1 MANTVRTKLTQLS
14 NQYSKKVADIRK
26 YKEQKRN
33 GGAGVS
39 DAEAKRLNGLI
50 DALDKERLQ
59 IADEMNKLTKLEKT
73 AKDYTKLQTKIRE
86 KQLAIDKAKAR
97 GENTTQLEADQKDLT
112 DKFNSIAPAVEQ
124 AFPDIKV
131 KPAEKAKP
139 KPLGNIQMTT
149 GGTDTTV
156 TDTTASK
163 AAAAKKAEEAK
174 KKAGNLPAVA
184 QDPLALAKK
193 EAARTK
199 KLGAASREDVVT
211 SDYAQRNA
219 GMATAPKATTGTQT
233 ATGAEDIN
241 AIYALA
247 RSKYDNVDSIFL
259 YDPELKQ
266 ILIDAVGDIATA
278 KDDMEPDEFLRR
290 LNASDWAIRNASTYR
305 ARDAQRREY
314 NETLDKYNKQ
324 LEMADTQDKKDA
336 ILSKIGQLNNTSSYA
351 RGLASAKAFIEATAS
366 GLTGTMDPKRLDA
379 FVKRMYDSAND
390 KDANI
395 INRELAALIS
405 YKPGSTL
412 GGEVG
417 ADLTKLRATARANGF
432 DLDTTFKDQIN
443 GWLQRIAVGE
453 SVETFQST
461 IRSQAKLGLP
471 DKVANLLDQ
480 GLDLSNIYAP
490 YKNLMAAVLEVAP
503 DSINLNDG
511 TLRSAIG
518 PEKEMSLYDFQRV
531 LRKDPRWQYTDNARA
546 EASDSVLKVLKDF
559 GFQG

>member
-1 MANTVRTKLTQLS
+1 MANPVTTKLNQLS
-14 NQYSKKVADIRK
+14 SQYSAKVKRIRELEASKRSWFTDAETKKV
-26 YKEQKRN
+26 N
-33 GGAGVS
+33 
-39 DAEAKRLNGLI
+39 
-50 DALDKERLQ
+50 
-59 IADEMNKLTKLEKT
+59 DEINKLTAAAKKDFDDLADLRKLEKS
-73 AKDYTKLQTKIRE
+73 AKDYTKIQDDLKKVQA
-86 KQLAIDKAKAR
+86 QIDKAKAR
-97 GENTTQLEADQKDLT
+97 GESTTTLQAKKDTLT
-112 DKFNSIAPAVEQ
+112 NKFNSIAPKVEE
-124 AFPDIKV
+124 AFPDIKA
-131 KPAEKAKP
+131 KPAPEVKTGP
-139 KPLGNIQMTT
+139 MGNTQMTT
-149 GGTDTTV
+149 GTAV

-531 LRKDPRWQYTDNARA
+531 LRKDPRWQYTDNART
-546 EASDSVLKVLKDF
+546 EASDSVLKVLRDF

>member
-1 MANTVRTKLTQLS
+1 MEYSASDYPQVKRAANAYDVAKAARIRAQRLFDDTSTKSPRYAEIAAALAAA
-14 NQYSKKVADIRK
+14 KKQ
-26 YKEQKRN
+26 E
-33 GGAGVS
+33 
-39 DAEAKRLNGLI
+39 EAKFTVYKSANDAAKTDYKNKSISVKATKDIDSSKGLI
-50 DALDKERLQ
+50 DSLNEQKKKAVDSGQDTTEIESRITAAEK
-59 IADEMNKLTKLEKT
+59 KLSDAVAAKKT
-73 AKDYTKLQTKIRE
+73 A
-86 KQLAIDKAKAR
+86 AKK
-97 GENTTQLEADQKDLT
+97 TPT
-112 DKFNSIAPAVEQ
+112 I
-124 AFPDIKV
+124 I
-131 KPAEKAKP
+131 
-139 KPLGNIQMTT
+139 
-149 GGTDTTV
+149 
-156 TDTTASK
+156 DTTASK
-163 AAAAKKAEEAK
+163 AAAAKKKVETSAVDEQGKLPPKKTKVVSSPAFAQEDVIDTTTLEGI
-174 KKAGNLPAVA
+174 KKAS
-184 QDPLALAKK
+184 
-193 EAARTK
+193 ARP
-199 KLGAASREDVVT
+199 VT
-211 SDYAQRNA
+211 V
-219 GMATAPKATTGTQT
+219 TGTKD
-233 ATGAEDIN
+233 ATGKEDIN

-259 YDPELKQ
+259 YDQELKQ

-351 RGLASAKAFIEATAS
+351 RGLASAKAYIEATAS
-366 GLTGTMDPKRLDA
+366 GLTGTMDPARLDA

-390 KDANI
+390 KDPNI

-405 YKPGSTL
+405 YKPGSQL
-412 GGEVG
+412 GGAVG
-417 ADLTKLRATARANGF
+417 ADLTILRATARANGF

-443 GWLQRIAVGE
+443 NWMQRLAVGE
-453 SVETFQST
+453 SVETFKNT

-480 GLDLSNIYAP
+480 GLDLANIYAP
-490 YKNLMAAVLEVAP
+490 YKNVMAAVLEVAP
-503 DSINLNDG
+503 DSINLNDK

-518 PEKEMSLYDFQRV
+518 PEKEMSLYDFQRT
-531 LRKDPRWQYTDNARA
+531 LRKDSRWQYTDNARQ

>member
-1 MANTVRTKLTQLS
+1 MASPVTAKLTKLS
-14 NQYSKKVADIRK
+14 NQYSAKVKRIRELEALLKKPF
-26 YKEQKRN
+26 
-33 GGAGVS
+33 VS
-39 DAEAKRLNGLI
+39 DPDAKRMNEELNKLNGEI
-50 DALDKERLQ
+50 KDDF
-59 IADEMNKLTKLEKT
+59 DELTKLTKLEKT
-73 AKDYTKLQTKIRE
+73 AKDYTSLQTKIKE
-86 KQLAIDKAKAR
+86 KQLAIAKAEAR
-97 GENTTQLEADQKDLT
+97 GEDTAQLKSDQKDLT
-112 DKFNSIAPAVEQ
+112 DKFNSIAPDVEKE
-124 AFPDIKV
+124 FPDIKV
-131 KPAEKAKP
+131 KPKKETKTGA
-139 KPLGNIQMTT
+139 LGNVQMTT
-149 GGTDTTV
+149 GTDIA
-156 TDTTASK
+156 DTAASK
-163 AAAAKKAEEAK
+163 AAAAKKK
-174 KKAGNLPAVA
+174 VA
-184 QDPLALAKK
+184 TPPPVTEDPITLAKK

-199 KLGAASREDVVT
+199 KIAAASGAEVVA

-219 GMATAPKATTGTQT
+219 GIAGIKTTTGTKD
-233 ATGAEDIN
+233 ATGKEDIN

-259 YDPELKQ
+259 YDQELKQ

-351 RGLASAKAFIEATAS
+351 RGLASAKAYIEATAS
-366 GLTGTMDPKRLDA
+366 GLTGTMDPVRLDA

-390 KDANI
+390 KDPNI

-405 YKPGSTL
+405 YKPGSQL
-412 GGEVG
+412 GGAIG
-417 ADLTKLRATARANGF
+417 ADLTVLRATARANGF

-443 GWLQRIAVGE
+443 NWMQRLAVGE
-453 SVETFQST
+453 SVETFKNT

-480 GLDLSNIYAP
+480 GLDLANIYAP
-490 YKNLMAAVLEVAP
+490 YKNVMAAVLEVAP
-503 DSINLNDG
+503 DSINLNDK

-518 PEKEMSLYDFQRV
+518 PEKEMSLYDFQRT
-531 LRKDPRWQYTDNARA
+531 LRKDSRWQYTDNART

>member
-1 MANTVRTKLTQLS
+1 MASPVTTKLTQLS
-14 NQYSKKVADIRK
+14 NQYSAKVKEKRK
-26 YKEQKRN
+26 LVEERRKS
-33 GGAGVS
+33 VS

-50 DALDKERLQ
+50 DALDVDIKTIFDDL
-59 IADEMNKLTKLEKT
+59 ASLKKLEKS
-73 AKDYTKLQTKIRE
+73 AKDYTSLQTKIKE
-86 KQLAIDKAKAR
+86 KQIAIAKAEAR
-97 GENTTQLEADQKDLT
+97 GEDTTQLKSDQKDLT
-112 DKFNSIAPAVEQ
+112 DRFNSIAPSVEKE
-124 AFPDIKV
+124 FPDIK
-131 KPAEKAKP
+131 AKP
-139 KPLGNIQMTT
+139 VKSTKTGPLGNVQMTT
-149 GGTDTTV
+149 GTTIADTA
-156 TDTTASK
+156 ASK
-163 AAAAKKAEEAK
+163 ASATRN
-174 KKAGNLPAVA
+174 NLTPAVEEKPKKNKKPEA
-184 QDPLALAKK
+184 QPEAVIPTGFNVGTFRAADEASMAKANK
-193 EAARTK
+193 
-199 KLGAASREDVVT
+199 
-211 SDYAQRNA
+211 
-219 GMATAPKATTGTQT
+219 TGTKT
-233 ATGAEDIN
+233 ATGNESID

-324 LEMADTQDKKDA
+324 LEMADTQEKKDA

-390 KDANI
+390 KDPNI

-412 GGEVG
+412 GGAVG
-417 ADLTKLRATARANGF
+417 ADLTALRATARANGF

-443 GWLQRIAVGE
+443 TWLQRLAVGE
-453 SVETFQST
+453 SVGTFQNV

-480 GLDLSNIYAP
+480 GLDLSNIFAP
-490 YKNLMAAVLEVAP
+490 YRNVMASVLEVAP
-503 DSINLNDG
+503 DSINLNDA

-518 PEKEMSLYDFQRV
+518 PEKEMSIYDFQRT
-531 LRKDPRWQYTDNARA
+531 LRKDARWQYTDNARQ
-546 EASDSVLKVLKDF
+546 EASDSVLKVLRDF

>member
-1 MANTVRTKLTQLS
+1 MANPVTTKLKTLS
-14 NQYSKKVADIRK
+14 SQYSAKVKRIRELE
-26 YKEQKRN
+26 EQKRKPF
-33 GGAGVS
+33 AT
-39 DAEAKRLNGLI
+39 DAEVKRINQE
-50 DALDKERLQ
+50 LDKLNSEIKDDFDDL
-59 IADEMNKLTKLEKT
+59 ADLKKLEKS
-73 AKDYTKLQTKIRE
+73 AKDYTKIQDDIKEVNAQIAQRE
-86 KQLAIDKAKAR
+86 AR
-97 GENTTQLEADQKDLT
+97 GEKTTDLQAKKDTLT
-112 DKFNSIAPAVEQ
+112 GKFNSIAPKVEE

-131 KPAEKAKP
+131 KPAAAAKP
-139 KPLGNIQMTT
+139 GPMGNVQMTT
-149 GGTDTTV
+149 GTTV
-156 TDTTASK
+156 AGTAASK
-163 AAAAKKAEEAK
+163 AEAVK
-174 KKAGNLPAVA
+174 KKVVTPAVDEQLKPPPKKTKTPSTTAFA
-184 QDPLALAKK
+184 Q
-193 EAARTK
+193 
-199 KLGAASREDVVT
+199 EDVVDT
-211 SDYAQRNA
+211 TTLEGIR
-219 GMATAPKATTGTQT
+219 KASARPVTVTGTKT
-233 ATGAEDIN
+233 ATGSEDIN

-259 YDPELKQ
+259 YDPELKA

-278 KDDMEPDEFLRR
+278 KDDMEPEEFLRR

-324 LEMADTQDKKDA
+324 LEMADTQEKKDV
-336 ILSKIGQLNNTSSYA
+336 ILSKIGQLNTTSGYA

-390 KDANI
+390 KDPNI

-405 YKPGSTL
+405 YKPGTQL
-412 GGEVG
+412 GGSVG

-443 GWLQRIAVGE
+443 NWMQRLAVGE
-453 SVETFQST
+453 SVETFQNT

-480 GLDLSNIYAP
+480 GLDLANIYAP
-490 YKNLMAAVLEVAP
+490 YKNVMAAVLEVAP

-531 LRKDPRWQYTDNARA
+531 LRKDPRWQYTDNART
-546 EASDSVLKVLKDF
+546 EASDSVLKVLRDF

>member
-1 MANTVRTKLTQLS
+1 MANPVTAKLTKLS
-14 NQYSKKVADIRK
+14 NQYSAKVKEKRK
-26 YKEQKRN
+26 LVEERRKS
-33 GGAGVS
+33 VS
-39 DAEAKRLNGLI
+39 DAEVKRLNGLI
-50 DALDKERLQ
+50 NTLDADIKT
-59 IADEMNKLTKLEKT
+59 IFDELAKAKKLEKT
-73 AKDYTKLQTKIRE
+73 AKDYSNLQTKIKE
-86 KQLAIDKAKAR
+86 KQIAIAKAEAR
-97 GENTTQLEADQKDLT
+97 GEDTTQLKSDQKDLT
-112 DKFNSIAPAVEQ
+112 DKFNSIAPKVEET
-124 AFPDIKV
+124 FPEIKV
-131 KPAEKAKP
+131 KPAAAAKTGP
-139 KPLGNIQMTT
+139 MGNVQMTT
-149 GGTDTTV
+149 GTPV
-156 TDTTASK
+156 TPAPAAATAASK
-163 AAAAKKAEEAK
+163 AEAAKNRVQTPPPVTE
-174 KKAGNLPAVA
+174 
-184 QDPLALAKK
+184 DPIALAKK
-193 EAARTK
+193 EAAKTK
-199 KLGAASREDVVT
+199 KLGAASKEGVVV
-211 SDYAQRNA
+211 SDYAQRNVGIA
-219 GMATAPKATTGTQT
+219 GASKNTTGTKT
-233 ATGAEDIN
+233 VTGNEDIN

-266 ILIDAVGDIATA
+266 ILIDAVGDPATA
-278 KDDMEPDEFLRR
+278 KDDMEQTEFLRR
-290 LNASDWAIRNASTYR
+290 LNASEWAIRNASTYR

-324 LEMADTQDKKDA
+324 LEMADTQEKKDA
-336 ILSKIGQLNNTSSYA
+336 ILSKIGQLNTTSGYA

-379 FVKRMYDSAND
+379 FVKKMYDSAND
-390 KDANI
+390 KDENI

-405 YKPGSTL
+405 YKPGTQL
-412 GGEVG
+412 GGSVG

-443 GWLQRIAVGE
+443 NWMQRLAVGE
-453 SVETFQST
+453 SVETFQNT

-480 GLDLSNIYAP
+480 GLDLANIYAP

>member
-1 MANTVRTKLTQLS
+1 MANPVTTKLNALS
-14 NQYSKKVADIRK
+14 SQYSAKVKRIRELEK
-26 YKEQKRN
+26 DLRKPF
-33 GGAGVS
+33 VT
-39 DAEAKRLNGLI
+39 DPEAKKINQEI
-50 DALDKERLQ
+50 
-59 IADEMNKLTKLEKT
+59 NKLNADAKKDFEELARLKKLEKS
-73 AKDYTKLQTKIRE
+73 AKDYTKIQDDIKEVQAQI
-86 KQLAIDKAKAR
+86 AKAEAR
-97 GENTTQLEADQKDLT
+97 GNNTTALEAKRDTLT
-112 DKFNSIAPAVEQ
+112 NKFNSIAPKVEE

-131 KPAEKAKP
+131 KPAAEP
-139 KPLGNIQMTT
+139 KTGPMGNVQMTT
-149 GGTDTTV
+149 GTPV
-156 TDTTASK
+156 TPAPAAATAASK
-163 AAAAKKAEEAK
+163 AEAAKNRVQTPPPVTE
-174 KKAGNLPAVA
+174 
-184 QDPLALAKK
+184 DPIALAKK
-193 EAARTK
+193 EAAKTK
-199 KLGAASREDVVT
+199 KLGAASKEGVVV
-211 SDYAQRNA
+211 SDYAQRNVGIA
-219 GMATAPKATTGTQT
+219 GASKNTTGTKT
-233 ATGAEDIN
+233 VTGNEDIN

-324 LEMADTQDKKDA
+324 LEMADTQEKKDA
-336 ILSKIGQLNNTSSYA
+336 ILSKIGQLNTTSGYA

-379 FVKRMYDSAND
+379 FVKKMYDSAND
-390 KDANI
+390 KDENI

-405 YKPGSTL
+405 YKPGTQL
-412 GGEVG
+412 GGSVG

-443 GWLQRIAVGE
+443 NWMQRLAVGE
-453 SVETFQST
+453 SVETFQNT

-480 GLDLSNIYAP
+480 GLDLANIYAP

-531 LRKDPRWQYTDNARA
+531 LRKDPRWQYTDNARQ
-546 EASDSVLKVLKDF
+546 ESSDSVLKVLRDF

>member
-1 MANTVRTKLTQLS
+1 MANPVTTKLNQLS
-14 NQYSKKVADIRK
+14 SQYSAKVKRIR
-26 YKEQKRN
+26 ELEASKR
-33 GGAGVS
+33 S
-39 DAEAKRLNGLI
+39 WFTDAETKKIN
-50 DALDKERLQ
+50 
-59 IADEMNKLTKLEKT
+59 DEINKLTADAKKDFDDLADLRKLEKS
-73 AKDYTKLQTKIRE
+73 AKDYTKIQDDLKKVQA
-86 KQLAIDKAKAR
+86 QIDKAKAR
-97 GENTTQLEADQKDLT
+97 GESTTTLQAKKDTLT
-112 DKFNSIAPAVEQ
+112 NKFNSIAPKVEE
-124 AFPDIKV
+124 AFPEI
-131 KPAEKAKP
+131 KAKP
-139 KPLGNIQMTT
+139 APEVKTGPMGNVQMTT
-149 GGTDTTV
+149 GTAV

-163 AAAAKKAEEAK
+163 AAAAKKKTVTPGVSDQQKPAAK
-174 KKAGNLPAVA
+174 PVKTPSTTAFA
-184 QDPLALAKK
+184 Q
-193 EAARTK
+193 
-199 KLGAASREDVVT
+199 EDVVDT
-211 SDYAQRNA
+211 TTLEGIR
-219 GMATAPKATTGTQT
+219 KASARPVTGTKT

-531 LRKDPRWQYTDNARA
+531 LRKDPRWQYTDNART
-546 EASDSVLKVLKDF
+546 EASDSVLKVLRDF

>member
-1 MANTVRTKLTQLS
+1 MAETLKQTQDKLQSEIARLINEAAKETDIAKKAALNSKAKELNNKLKQLKSESGLEKNLSVVQKAQKELDRLNALDPNTPGVAPAKTKQQNIIDDAT
-14 NQYSKKVADIRK
+14 KKGLPK
-26 YKEQKRN
+26 P
-33 GGAGVS
+33 
-39 DAEAKRLNGLI
+39 EAK
-50 DALDKERLQ
+50 K
-59 IADEMNKLTKLEKT
+59 
-73 AKDYTKLQTKIRE
+73 
-86 KQLAIDKAKAR
+86 
-97 GENTTQLEADQKDLT
+97 
-112 DKFNSIAPAVEQ
+112 
-124 AFPDIKV
+124 
-131 KPAEKAKP
+131 KPEP
-139 KPLGNIQMTT
+139 NI
-149 GGTDTTV
+149 

-163 AAAAKKAEEAK
+163 ASAAKKKIETPVVDDQGKLPSK
-174 KKAGNLPAVA
+174 KTKVVSSPAFA
-184 QDPLALAKK
+184 Q
-193 EAARTK
+193 
-199 KLGAASREDVVT
+199 EDVVDT
-211 SDYAQRNA
+211 TTLE
-219 GMATAPKATTGTQT
+219 GIKKASARPVTVTGTKD
-233 ATGAEDIN
+233 ATGKEDIN

-259 YDPELKQ
+259 YDQELKQ

-351 RGLASAKAFIEATAS
+351 RGLASAKAYIEATAS
-366 GLTGTMDPKRLDA
+366 GLTGTMDPTRLDA

-390 KDANI
+390 KDPNI

-405 YKPGSTL
+405 YKPGSQL
-412 GGEVG
+412 GGAVG
-417 ADLTKLRATARANGF
+417 ADLTILRATARANGF

-443 GWLQRIAVGE
+443 NWMQRLAVGE
-453 SVETFQST
+453 SVETFKNT

-480 GLDLSNIYAP
+480 GLDLANIYAP
-490 YKNLMAAVLEVAP
+490 YKNVMAAVLEVAP
-503 DSINLNDG
+503 DSISLNDK
-511 TLRSAIG
+511 TLRGAIG
-518 PEKEMSLYDFQRV
+518 PEKEMSLYDFQRT
-531 LRKDPRWQYTDNARA
+531 LRKDSRWQYTDNART

>member
-1 MANTVRTKLTQLS
+1 MASPVTTKLTQLS
-14 NQYSKKVADIRK
+14 NQYSAKVKEKRK
-26 YKEQKRN
+26 LVEERRKS
-33 GGAGVS
+33 VS

-50 DALDKERLQ
+50 DALDVDIKTIFDDL
-59 IADEMNKLTKLEKT
+59 ASLKKLEKS
-73 AKDYTKLQTKIRE
+73 AKDYTSLQTKIKE
-86 KQLAIDKAKAR
+86 KQIAIAKAEAR
-97 GENTTQLEADQKDLT
+97 GEDTTQLKSDQKDLT
-112 DKFNSIAPAVEQ
+112 DRFNSIAPSVEKE
-124 AFPDIKV
+124 FPEI
-131 KPAEKAKP
+131 KAKP
-139 KPLGNIQMTT
+139 TKETKTGPMGNVQMTT
-149 GGTDTTV
+149 GTTV
-156 TDTTASK
+156 AQTAASK
-163 AAAAKKAEEAK
+163 ASATKPKVVTENIPS
-174 KKAGNLPAVA
+174 AGDAV
-184 QDPLALAKK
+184 ALAKK

-199 KLGAASREDVVT
+199 KLGSTSRTGVVT

-219 GMATAPKATTGTQT
+219 GIATVPKTPTGTKT
-233 ATGAEDIN
+233 ATGSEDIN

-324 LEMADTQDKKDA
+324 LELADTQEKKDA
-336 ILSKIGQLNNTSSYA
+336 ILSKIGQLKTTSAYA
-351 RGLASAKAFIEATAS
+351 RGLESAKAYIEATAS
-366 GLTGTMDPKRLDA
+366 GLTGTMSPERLDA

-390 KDANI
+390 KDPNI

-412 GGEVG
+412 GGAVG
-417 ADLTKLRATARANGF
+417 ADLTALRATARANGF

-443 GWLQRIAVGE
+443 TWLQRLAVGE
-453 SVETFQST
+453 SVGTFQNV

-490 YKNLMAAVLEVAP
+490 YRNVMASVLEVAP
-503 DSINLNDG
+503 DSINLNDA

-518 PEKEMSLYDFQRV
+518 PEKEMSIYDFQRT
-531 LRKDPRWQYTDNARA
+531 LRKDARWQYTDNARQ
-546 EASDSVLKVLKDF
+546 EASDSVLKVLRDF